1 MLCVHAP
8 FNKVL
13 TFRFGVVKYRIR
25 YCGRIDKDFSCVVD
39 AFGLEVCPDC
49 RGMFYTY
56 RRVF

>member
-13 TFRFGVVKYRIR
+13 TFRFDVVKYRIR

-49 RGMFYTY
+49 RGDVLYL
-56 RRVF
+56 

>member
-1 MLCVHAP
+1 VVT
-8 FNKVL
+8 KDL

-49 RGMFYTY
+49 RGDVLYL
-56 RRVF
+56 

>member
-1 MLCVHAP
+1 MCMNFPIVVVT
-8 FNKVL
+8 KDL

-49 RGMFYTY
+49 RGDVLYL
-56 RRVF
+56 